1 METPR
6 ELYKTSQKPTTFR
19 ARREGNQFSEYII
32 IQKKEMNLVFGS
44 MQLSQIKPILLVMQM
59 VIDQYQFSYFSD
71 RFIDKYINEY
81 EL

>member
-1 METPR
+1 
-6 ELYKTSQKPTTFR
+6 
-19 ARREGNQFSEYII
+19 
-32 IQKKEMNLVFGS
+32 MNLVFGS